1 MASINDALAAGARSL
16 AGISDTADLDA
27 RVLLQ
32 HTLSRDHAWLLAHG
46 DDSLDQEGRRRFCS
60 MLEDRRRGE
69 PVAYIIGWKEFWS
82 LRLRVDHSVLV
93 PRPETEHLVEQAL
106 ELIPRRGP
114 FRVADLGTGS
124 GAVAL
129 AIASE
134 RPCSE
139 ITATDLSE
147 EALRVAR
154 NNARLLGIGNVS
166 FVQGDWFTPLAGCR
180 FEMIVS
186 NPPYIA
192 DNDESL
198 QNGEIKH
205 EPQAALRSGAAGL
218 DAIHTIGSQARRHLA
233 DGGWIL
239 LEHGCDQPDAVAHI
253 LEQCGLQDI
262 VCHRDYSGHPR
273 ITVGWK
279 PCSDR
284 A

>member
-32 HTLSRDHAWLLAHG
+32 HTLSRDYAWLLTHG
-46 DDSLDQEGRRRFCS
+46 EDSLDQEGWRRFFAL
-60 MLEDRRRGE
+60 LEHRRRGE

-82 LRLRVDHSVLV
+82 LRLQVDRSVLV

-106 ELIPRRGP
+106 ELIPRRIP
-114 FRVADLGTGS
+114 FRVADLGTGC
-124 GAVAL
+124 GTVAL

-134 RPCSE
+134 RPYSE
-139 ITATDLSE
+139 ITATDVSE
-147 EALRVAR
+147 EALRVAK
-154 NNARLLGIGNVS
+154 NNARLLGIGNVC
-166 FVQGDWFTPLAGCR
+166 FVQGDWFMPLEGCR

-192 DNDESL
+192 DGDESL
-198 QNGEIKH
+198 ENREIKH
-205 EPQAALRSGAAGL
+205 EPEAALRSGPVGL
-218 DAIHTIGSQARRHLA
+218 NAIHTIGSQACRYLA
-233 DGGWIL
+233 EGGWIL

-253 LEQCGLQDI
+253 LEQSGLEDI
-262 VCHRDYSGHPR
+262 ECRRDYSGHPR
-273 ITVGWK
+273 ITVGRK
-279 PCSDR
+279 PRSDR